1 MICFHLRALASINGI
16 VDLVDLVTFQEGK
29 SAFVGI
35 IYIYRTHLSI
45 QKKSRRSSKS
55 QKECILLRP
64 LLVASDA
71 TVSPWIQHVAA
82 EVKVFHHH
90 RWSRLLSML
99 FINVHDHSRVKECS
113 LQAQNLKVNKR
124 KRTDDIDR
132 MPDWFSHSLCI
143 PLYSLLAPPTSPK
156 TF

>member
-1 MICFHLRALASINGI
+1 MLSLASPCLNKWYCRLSRLSHISRRQVCICGNY
-16 VDLVDLVTFQEGK
+16 L
-29 SAFVGI
+29 
-35 IYIYRTHLSI
+35 YIYRTHLSI